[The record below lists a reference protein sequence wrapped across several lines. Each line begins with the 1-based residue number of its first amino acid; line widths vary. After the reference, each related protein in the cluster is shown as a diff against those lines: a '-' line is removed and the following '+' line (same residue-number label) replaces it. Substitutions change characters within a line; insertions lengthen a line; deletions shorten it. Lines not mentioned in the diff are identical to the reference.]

1 MKRLV
6 LAVSFAVLGTGCAT
20 MFIGDANIK
29 GGPEGCRATC
39 QQWGMELAGMVQMG
53 EYSNGCICQVK
64 PQEGQ
69 SQPAAVNLV
78 SGVAPAV
85 TGVMMQM
92 QRSQQQ
98 PARSPGAPPRR

>member
-6 LAVSFAVLGTGCAT
+6 LVLSFAVFGTGCAT
-20 MFIGDANIK
+20 MFFGDANIK

-64 PQEGQ
+64 PQDGQ
-69 SQPAAVNLV
+69 NQPPAVSAV
-78 SGVAPAV
+78 GGAAPAV
-85 TGVMMQM
+85 SGVMMQM

-98 PARSPGAPPRR
+98 PGRAH